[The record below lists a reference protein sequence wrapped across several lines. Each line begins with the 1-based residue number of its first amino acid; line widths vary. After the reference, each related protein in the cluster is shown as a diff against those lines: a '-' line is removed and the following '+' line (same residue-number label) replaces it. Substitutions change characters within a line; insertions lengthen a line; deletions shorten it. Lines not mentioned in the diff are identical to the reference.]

1 MEKHGGLMKFLNN
14 ETQSHMRDL
23 PVQRIEIDN
32 IVTNPRNFYGM
43 REIDQ
48 LAGMIAMSHFV
59 EPLVV
64 RKTSD
69 NQYML
74 VAGHRRLAAWKKL
87 LESGEETD
95 RTLPC
100 YVREF
105 KDMTIT
111 HADGSTE
118 TFKAEQLEFVYLMLS
133 NRGQR
138 QERTVEEQLR
148 EIREL
153 EPLAKAIWK
162 QKSEDNEYQGNF
174 RKYFAEEVLTIS
186 PAKLQRKL
194 VLTNLTS
201 KALEALENGK
211 ISETAAVGIAKLD
224 PEKQDEY
231 IDDILNGKASAKI
244 SQLQRELSRREGEE
258 TEEVPKSEEEEL
270 DDSVEE
276 YDDAMRED
284 NGEAFQSDEQ
294 NGDTDNSE
302 SEDKSEDESGGESEE
317 EDEEEQG
324 YTESRGEYTTN
335 VESHGD
341 GGSEQ
346 PIHHV
351 HENAS
356 KNKAITLNTDV
367 PIPSDINDPHK
378 EGLDFVI
385 NAMTPALDAL
395 IQSIEESKRHAEDEG
410 RDMEVLQWDV
420 RLSVAKVKAAQFRE
434 SV

>member
-1 MEKHGGLMKFLNN
+1 MEQKHGGLMKFLNS
-14 ETQSHMRDL
+14 ETQNHMRDL

-111 HADGSTE
+111 HADGTTE
-118 TFKAEQLEFVYLMLS
+118 TFKAEQLEFFYLMLS

-162 QKSEDNEYQGNF
+162 QKSEDNEYAGNF

-194 VLTNLTS
+194 ALANLTP
-201 KALEALENGK
+201 KALEALESGK
-211 ISETAAVGIAKLD
+211 ISETAAVGIAKLA

-231 IDDILNGKASAKI
+231 IDDIMNGKASAKI
-244 SQLQRELSRREGEE
+244 SQLHRELSRRDGEE
-258 TEEVPKSEEEEL
+258 TEEELDDTDEEL
-270 DDSVEE
+270 DDSEE
-276 YDDAMRED
+276 EFDDAEED
-284 NGEAFQSDEQ
+284 NGEDSQSEEQ
-294 NGDTDNSE
+294 NSDIGDTE
-302 SEDKSEDESGGESEE
+302 PEGETTGEPE
-317 EDEEEQG
+317 TDEQG
-324 YTESRGEYTTN
+324 YSES
-335 VESHGD
+335 VEENTDSVD
-341 GGSEQ
+341 SNADNRSET
-346 PIHHV
+346 PVYHA
-351 HENAS
+351 NDNTS
-356 KNKAITLNTDV
+356 KDNSKKNKVITLYTDV
-367 PIPSDINDPHK
+367 PIASNIENPK
-378 EGLDFVI
+378 QEGNDFVI
-385 NAMTPALDAL
+385 NAMAPALDAL
-395 IQSIEESKRHAEDEG
+395 IQSIEESKQRAEDEG
-410 RDMEVLQWDV
+410 RSMEALQWDV
-420 RLSVAKVKAAQFRE
+420 RLSVAKVKAAQFRQP
-434 SV
+434 V